1 MAKIRIIGNTLTIN
15 NSNAKLHIVKGKLFL
30 VTPGI
35 FQLFFNS
42 KGITNFTKKIS
53 KICNIVSKNL
63 NYTRNTVNQTTIVL
77 IFGAVRLLAQEEPLN

>member
-1 MAKIRIIGNTLTIN
+1 MN

-42 KGITNFTKKIS
+42 
-53 KICNIVSKNL
+53 
-63 NYTRNTVNQTTIVL
+63 
-77 IFGAVRLLAQEEPLN
+77 